1 MTDLQ
6 IFTHPLPEDPSRS
19 FITSLRLVLRLV
31 EHKALRQEK
40 DKEWEKLFLKELEE
54 YVSNLGGEVV
64 LNTDFDD
71 FTPEP
76 GHSYFVWGTLKLFF
90 PIELSP
96 ILSFPSELVAH
107 NGKRLV
113 VQDSQANRDYIK
125 TRLSVLTPLEDGRF
139 VVSFPDTF

>member
-6 IFTHPLPEDPSRS
+6 IFTHPLPEDPTRS
-19 FITSLRLVLRLV
+19 FITSLRLVLRLT

-40 DKEWEKLFLKELEE
+40 DKEWEKLFLKELVE
-54 YVSNLGGEVV
+54 YTSNLGGEVFFD
-64 LNTDFDD
+64 TDFDD

-76 GHSYFVWGTLKLFF
+76 GRSYFIWGTLGLFF
-90 PIELSP
+90 PIKLAP
-96 ILSFPSELVAH
+96 ILSFPSELVPH
-107 NGKRLV
+107 NGKGLV
-113 VQDSQANRDYIK
+113 VSDTQANRNYIK

>member
-19 FITSLRLVLRLV
+19 FITSLRLVLRLT

-40 DKEWEKLFLKELEE
+40 GKGWETLFLKELEE
-54 YVSNLGGEVV
+54 YTSNLGGEVV
-64 LNTDFDD
+64 LGVDFDD

-76 GHSYFVWGTLKLFF
+76 GRSYFIWGTLKLFF
-90 PIELSP
+90 PIELAP
-96 ILSFPSELVAH
+96 ILSFPSELVSH

-113 VQDSQANRDYIK
+113 ISDTQANRDYIK